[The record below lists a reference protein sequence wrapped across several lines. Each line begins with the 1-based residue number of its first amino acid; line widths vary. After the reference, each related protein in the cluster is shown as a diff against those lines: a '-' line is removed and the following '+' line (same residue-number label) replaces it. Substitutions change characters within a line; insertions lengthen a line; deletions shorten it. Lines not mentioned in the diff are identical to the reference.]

1 MGGSKTITYK
11 DLQVQ
16 KLMDDPE
23 KAYKVAMR
31 QAYKNVGSGMRSVIR
46 EYQQGIIDARSM
58 FHDTYLTNLGY
69 NPKEVIPY
77 SIVDPVLVK
86 SWLLSNVS
94 RNISEINS
102 YKWAIPSL
110 EEIALEYLQD
120 TYSGMSLADKSFL
133 IGNIIW
139 YVSGVTNVSTTMT
152 NATCYKDRMAT
163 AEKYAVSVGL
173 VVASVEDIR
182 YNISGTIYWKV
193 AMTNGSVVDVPVEYT
208 TIECPGV
215 GSDVVQAIV
224 TEYNGKEYPVQSNEY
239 DTDDM
244 GNKTPLWSNVVRVS
258 AYIGNDGGVKVTGTA
273 LRPVYSRFNSSRYLE
288 ATKEAVANI
297 VDQVEKEIA
306 NDLNEELDRL
316 VVVYTLNGLQK
327 LKLAEINKSL
337 VSNTTTASAYPI
349 IPLRENYAFVKET
362 NQMKAV
368 LNKLGMATDDF
379 ETSLDNSKIKN
390 AAIMFLLDLKD
401 DSDVGT
407 KVVYETLVNMVRT
420 TIPASGKTA
429 ASEVYQLNLGFSDV
443 NMKSSINFGL
453 KTVSGVIGSVGS
465 YVRYSKTV
473 EYTEEVEGG
482 GADQSWTTTETKTG
496 TVYGIRKQVTESYY
510 EEMEFGG
517 CSTSWKVGGYA
528 LGGVLNLG
536 QDDGEV
542 YIPITDLGLEGLR
555 YEELHYAVARSLNM
569 MALSIV
575 KVKTKWYQSGFF
587 KFVMI
592 VAIVAVTI
600 ATAGASIGATA
611 SGITALTGASVA
623 TATAIATT
631 ALVVTTTLA
640 VASMMGVDVGVLGS
654 VATVIGI
661 AQMGAGM
668 LAQTGSMSTG
678 QTVLTSAKA
687 LTSAANMAIEINTKG
702 ALKAMQ
708 DRLEA
713 INSKLEE
720 SSEELK
726 KLTENVQ
733 QGIWMGIEDRM
744 PDTLYMMSSTD
755 MMCNY
760 AILYDY
766 DGMIDGQI
774 SSIGI

>member
-1 MGGSKTITYK
+1 MGGSKTVTYK

-23 KAYKVAMR
+23 KAYKAAMR
-31 QAYKNVGSGMRSVIR
+31 QAYKNVGAGMRSVIR
-46 EYQQGIIDARSM
+46 EYQQGIIDTRSM
-58 FHDTYLTNLGY
+58 FNDSYLTNLGY

-77 SIVDPVLVK
+77 SIVDPILVR
-86 SWLLSNVS
+86 SWLLSNVDS
-94 RNISEINS
+94 SIGNVVS

-120 TYSGMSLADKSFL
+120 TYSGMVLVEKSFL
-133 IGNIIW
+133 IGSVRW

-152 NATCYKDRMAT
+152 NATCYKDRMVT
-163 AEKYAVSVGL
+163 AEEYAVSVGL

-182 YNISGTIYWKV
+182 YTIAGVNYWKV
-193 AMTNGSVVDVPVEYT
+193 TMTNGSVVNVPIEYT

-215 GSDVVQAIV
+215 GSDVVQAII
-224 TEYNGKEYPVQSNEY
+224 TEYNGKEYHVQSSEVT
-239 DTDDM
+239 TDD
-244 GNKTPLWSNVVRVS
+244 GGGTTPLWTNTVKIS
-258 AYIGNDGGVKVTGTA
+258 AYIDKDGSVKVTGTA
-273 LRPVYSRFNSSRYLE
+273 LRPVYSVFNASKYLE

-297 VDQVEKEIA
+297 IEQVEKDIA
-306 NDLNEELDRL
+306 IDLNEELDRL
-316 VVVYTLNGLQK
+316 VVVYTLNGIQK
-327 LKLAEINKSL
+327 LKLAEINKSS
-337 VSNTTTASAYPI
+337 VSTTSNASAYPV

-362 NQMKAV
+362 YQMKAV

-379 ETSLDNSKIKN
+379 ESSLGNDKIKN
-390 AAIMFLLDLKD
+390 AAIMFLLDLRD
-401 DSDVGT
+401 ESEVGT
-407 KVVYETLVNMVRT
+407 KVVYETLVNIVRT

-429 ASEVYQLNLGFSDV
+429 ASEVYQLNLGFSDI
-443 NMKSSINFGL
+443 NMKSSIKFDL

-465 YVRYSKTV
+465 YVRYSRTV

-482 GADQSWTTTETKTG
+482 GADQYWTTTETKTG
-496 TVYGIRKQVTESYY
+496 TIYGIRKQVSESYY
-510 EEMEFGG
+510 EEMEFGN
-517 CSTSWKVGGYA
+517 CSTDWKVGGYE
-528 LGGVLNLG
+528 LNGELSM
-536 QDDGEV
+536 DSKGEV
-542 YIPITDLGLEGLR
+542 YIPITDIGLEGLR
-555 YEELHYAVARSLNM
+555 YEELHYAVARSMSM

-592 VAIVAVTI
+592 VVLVVVTI

-611 SGITALTGASVA
+611 SGITALTGASLT

-631 ALVVTTTLA
+631 ALVVTTTIA

-654 VATVIGI
+654 VATVLGI
-661 AQMGAGM
+661 AQMGAGF
-668 LAQTGSMSTG
+668 LSQTGSMSAG
-678 QTVLTSAKA
+678 QTVMTSAKA
-687 LTSAANMAIEINTKG
+687 LTSAANMSIEINTKG
-702 ALKAMQ
+702 AIKAMQ

-726 KLTENVQ
+726 KLTESMQ
-733 QGIWMGIEDRM
+733 QGVWMGIEDRM
-744 PDTLYMMSSTD
+744 PDTLYMMSSTAL
-755 MMCNY
+755 MCNND
-760 AILYDY
+760 ILYDY
-766 DGMIDGQI
+766 DGLIDGQI

>member
-1 MGGSKTITYK
+1 MGGSKTVTYK

-23 KAYKVAMR
+23 KAYKAAMK
-31 QAYKNVGSGMRSVIR
+31 QAYKNVGSGMRSVMR
-46 EYQQGIIDARSM
+46 EYQQGIIDTRSM
-58 FHDTYLTNLGY
+58 FNDSYLTNLGY

-77 SIVDPVLVK
+77 TIVDPVLVK

-94 RNISEINS
+94 RDISEVNS

-120 TYSGMSLADKSFL
+120 TYSGMLLVEKSFL
-133 IGNIIW
+133 IGSIKW

-152 NATCYKDRMAT
+152 NATCYKDRLVT
-163 AEKYAVSVGL
+163 AEEYAVSVGL

-182 YNISGTIYWKV
+182 YTISDVNYWKV
-193 AMTNGSVVDVPVEYT
+193 RMTDESIVDVPVEYT

-297 VDQVEKEIA
+297 VDRVEKEIA
-306 NDLNEELDRL
+306 NDLIEELDRL
-316 VVVYTLNGLQK
+316 VVVYTLNGTQK

-337 VSNTTTASAYPI
+337 VSSTAKASAYPI

-362 NQMKAV
+362 NQMKAM

-379 ETSLDNSKIKN
+379 ETSLGNTKIKN
-390 AAIMFLLDLKD
+390 AAIMFLLDLR
-401 DSDVGT
+401 DSSAVGT

-429 ASEVYQLNLGFSDV
+429 ALETYQLNLGFSDV
-443 NMKSSINFGL
+443 NMKSSIKFDL
-453 KTVSGVIGSVGS
+453 RTVSGVIGSVGS
-465 YVRYSKTV
+465 YVRYSRTV

-482 GADQSWTTTETKTG
+482 GADQYWTTTETKTG
-496 TVYGIRKQVTESYY
+496 TIYGIRKQVSESYY
-510 EEMEFGG
+510 EEMEFGN

-528 LGGVLNLG
+528 LNGELSM
-536 QDDGEV
+536 DSKGEV
-542 YIPITDLGLEGLR
+542 YIPITDIGLEGLR
-555 YEELHYAVARSLNM
+555 YEELHYAVARSMSM

-592 VAIVAVTI
+592 VVLVAVTI

-631 ALVVTTTLA
+631 ALVVTTTIA
-640 VASMMGVDVGVLGS
+640 VASMMGIDVGVLGS

-766 DGMIDGQI
+766 DGMIDGKI

>member
-1 MGGSKTITYK
+1 MGGSKTVTYK

-23 KAYKVAMR
+23 KAYKATMR
-31 QAYKNVGSGMRSVIR
+31 QAYKNVGAGMRSVIR
-46 EYQQGIIDARSM
+46 EYQQGIIDTRSM
-58 FHDTYLTNLGY
+58 FNDSYLTNLGY

-77 SIVDPVLVK
+77 SIVDPILVR

-94 RNISEINS
+94 RNISEVNS
-102 YKWAIPSL
+102 YKWAIPTL

-133 IGNIIW
+133 IGSIKW

-152 NATCYKDRMAT
+152 NATCYKDRLVT
-163 AEKYAVSVGL
+163 AEEYAVSVGL

-182 YNISGTIYWKV
+182 YTIAGVNYWKV
-193 AMTNGSVVDVPVEYT
+193 KMTDESVVDVPVEYT

-215 GSDVVQAIV
+215 GSDVVQAII
-224 TEYNGKEYPVQSNEY
+224 TKYNGKEYPVQSNEY

-244 GNKTPLWSNVVRVS
+244 GSKIPLWSNVVRVS

-306 NDLNEELDRL
+306 NDLIEELDRL
-316 VVVYTLNGLQK
+316 IVVYTLNGLQK

-337 VSNTTTASAYPI
+337 VSSTATASAYPI
-349 IPLRENYAFVKET
+349 MPLRENYAFVKET
-362 NQMKAV
+362 NQMKAM
-368 LNKLGMATDDF
+368 LNKIGMATDDF
-379 ETSLDNSKIKN
+379 ESSLGNDKIKN
-390 AAIMFLLDLKD
+390 AAVMFLLDLR
-401 DSDVGT
+401 DSSPVGT
-407 KVVYETLVNMVRT
+407 KVVYETLVKMVRT

-429 ASEVYQLNLGFSDV
+429 ASEFYQLNLGFSDV
-443 NMKSSINFGL
+443 NMKSSIKFDL

-473 EYTEEVEGG
+473 EYTENVDSG
-482 GADQSWTTTETKTG
+482 DTQYTQTRTG
-496 TVYGIRKQVTESYY
+496 TVYGIRKQVSESYY
-510 EEMEFGG
+510 EEMEFGN
-517 CSTSWKVGGYA
+517 CSTAWKVGGYE
-528 LGGVLNLG
+528 LNGKLSM
-536 QDDGEV
+536 DSKGEV
-542 YIPITDLGLEGLR
+542 YIPITDIGLEGLR
-555 YEELHYAVARSLNM
+555 YEELHYAVARSISM

-592 VAIVAVTI
+592 VVLVAVTI

-631 ALVVTTTLA
+631 ALVVTTTIA
-640 VASMMGVDVGVLGS
+640 VASMIGIDVGVLGS
-654 VATVIGI
+654 VATVLGI

-668 LAQTGSMSTG
+668 LSQTGSMSTG

-702 ALKAMQ
+702 SIKAMQ

-744 PDTLYMMSSTD
+744 PDTLYMMSSAD

>member
-16 KLMDDPE
+16 KLMDEPD
-23 KAYKVAMR
+23 KAYKAAMK
-31 QAYKNVGSGMRSVIR
+31 QAYKHVGSGMRTVIR
-46 EYQQGIIDARSM
+46 EYQQGIIDTRSM
-58 FHDTYLTNLGY
+58 FNDSYLTNLGY

-77 SIVDPVLVK
+77 TIVDPILVR

-94 RNISEINS
+94 RNISEVNS

-133 IGNIIW
+133 IGSIMW

-152 NATCYKDRMAT
+152 NATCYKDRLVT
-163 AEKYAVSVGL
+163 AEEYAVSVGL
-173 VVASVEDIR
+173 VVATVEDIR
-182 YNISGTIYWKV
+182 YTIAGVNYWKV
-193 AMTNGSVVDVPVEYT
+193 KMTDESVVDVPVEYT

-244 GNKTPLWSNVVRVS
+244 GSKIPLWSNVVRVS
-258 AYIGNDGGVKVTGTA
+258 AYVGNDGGVKVTGTA

-297 VDQVEKEIA
+297 VAQVEKEIA

-316 VVVYTLNGLQK
+316 VVVYTLNGIQK
-327 LKLAEINKSL
+327 LKLAEITKSL

-429 ASEVYQLNLGFSDV
+429 ASEFYQLNLGFSDV
-443 NMKSSINFGL
+443 NMKSTIRFDL

-482 GADQSWTTTETKTG
+482 GADQYWTTTETRIG
-496 TVYGIRKQVTESYY
+496 TIYGIRKQVTESYY

-517 CSTSWKVGGYA
+517 CSTSWRVGGYA
-528 LGGVLNLG
+528 LGGVLKLG

-542 YIPITDLGLEGLR
+542 FIPITDLGLEGLR
-555 YEELHYAVARSLNM
+555 YEELHYAVARSMSM

-592 VAIVAVTI
+592 VAIGVAAFFTGGAALTAYGPLAAALVY
-600 ATAGASIGATA
+600 AGAAVSIL
-611 SGITALTGASVA
+611 GILGVNTGVLGQIIQVAAVIYGGYVGVTSA
-623 TATAIATT
+623 TATTGQQ
-631 ALVVTTTLA
+631 TLA
-640 VASMMGVDVGVLGS
+640 VASTLTNLASMASQINLQGTIE
-654 VATVIGI
+654 AI
-661 AQMGAGM
+661 ADKQK
-668 LAQTGSMSTG
+668 
-678 QTVLTSAKA
+678 AKQA
-687 LTSAANMAIEINTKG
+687 E
-702 ALKAMQ
+702 
-708 DRLEA
+708 LEA
-713 INSKLEE
+713 
-720 SSEELK
+720 SEEQLQEIADN
-726 KLTENVQ
+726 TQ
-733 QGIWMGIEDRM
+733 QGLWMGIEDRS
-744 PDTLYMMSSTD
+744 PELLYAMSSTA

-760 AILYDY
+760 DILYDY
-766 DGMIDGQI
+766 DGLIEGQI
-774 SSIGI
+774 ASVGI

>member
-16 KLMDDPE
+16 KLMDEPD
-23 KAYKVAMR
+23 KAYKAAMR

-46 EYQQGIIDARSM
+46 EYQQGIIDTRSM
-58 FHDTYLTNLGY
+58 FNDSYLTNLGY

-77 SIVDPVLVK
+77 TIVDPILVR

-94 RNISEINS
+94 SNISEVNS

-133 IGNIIW
+133 IGSIKW

-152 NATCYKDRMAT
+152 NATCYKDRLVT
-163 AEKYAVSVGL
+163 AEEYAVSVGL

-182 YNISGTIYWKV
+182 YTISGVNYWKV
-193 AMTNGSVVDVPVEYT
+193 KMTDESVVDVPVEYT

-306 NDLNEELDRL
+306 NDLIEELDRL
-316 VVVYTLNGLQK
+316 VVVYTLNGIQK

-337 VSNTTTASAYPI
+337 VSSTAKASAYPI

-362 NQMKAV
+362 YQMKAV

-379 ETSLDNSKIKN
+379 ESSLGNDKIKN
-390 AAIMFLLDLKD
+390 AAIMFLLDLRD
-401 DSDVGT
+401 ESEVGT
-407 KVVYETLVNMVRT
+407 KVVYETLVNIVRT

-443 NMKSSINFGL
+443 NMKSSIKFDL
-453 KTVSGVIGSVGS
+453 KTVNGVIGSVGS
-465 YVRYSKTV
+465 YVRYSRAV

-482 GADQSWTTTETKTG
+482 GADQYWTTTETKTG
-496 TVYGIRKQVTESYY
+496 TIYGIRKQVSESYY
-510 EEMEFGG
+510 EEMEFGN
-517 CSTSWKVGGYA
+517 CSTAWKVGGYE
-528 LGGVLNLG
+528 LNGKLSM
-536 QDDGEV
+536 DSKGEV
-542 YIPITDLGLEGLR
+542 YIPITDIGLEGLR
-555 YEELHYAVARSLNM
+555 YEELHYAVARSISM

-592 VAIVAVTI
+592 VVLVAVTI

-631 ALVVTTTLA
+631 ALVVTTTIA
-640 VASMMGVDVGVLGS
+640 VASMIGIDVGVLGS

-668 LAQTGSMSTG
+668 LSQTGSMSTG

-702 ALKAMQ
+702 SIKAMQ

-713 INSKLEE
+713 LNSKLEE

>member
-1 MGGSKTITYK
+1 MGGSKTVTYK

-23 KAYKVAMR
+23 KAYKATMR
-31 QAYKNVGSGMRSVIR
+31 QAYKNVGAGMRSVIR
-46 EYQQGIIDARSM
+46 EYQQGIIDTRSM
-58 FHDTYLTNLGY
+58 FNDSYLTNLGY

-77 SIVDPVLVK
+77 SIVDPILVR

-94 RNISEINS
+94 RNISEVNS
-102 YKWAIPSL
+102 YKWAIPTL

-133 IGNIIW
+133 IGSIKW

-152 NATCYKDRMAT
+152 NATCYKDRLVT
-163 AEKYAVSVGL
+163 AEEYAVSVGL

-182 YNISGTIYWKV
+182 YTISGVNYWKV
-193 AMTNGSVVDVPVEYT
+193 KMTDESIVDVPVEYI

-215 GSDVVQAIV
+215 GSDVVQAII
-224 TEYNGKEYPVQSNEY
+224 TKYNGKEYPVQSNEY

-244 GNKTPLWSNVVRVS
+244 GSKTPLWSNVVRVS

-306 NDLNEELDRL
+306 NDLIEELDRL
-316 VVVYTLNGLQK
+316 IVVYTLNGLQK

-337 VSNTTTASAYPI
+337 VSSTATASAYPI
-349 IPLRENYAFVKET
+349 MPLRENYAFVKET
-362 NQMKAV
+362 NQMKAM
-368 LNKLGMATDDF
+368 LNKIGMATDDF
-379 ETSLDNSKIKN
+379 ESSLGNDKIKN
-390 AAIMFLLDLKD
+390 AAVMFLLDLR
-401 DSDVGT
+401 DSSPVGT
-407 KVVYETLVNMVRT
+407 KVVYETLVKMVRT

-429 ASEVYQLNLGFSDV
+429 ASEFYQLNLGFSDV
-443 NMKSSINFGL
+443 NMKSSIKFDL

-473 EYTEEVEGG
+473 EYTENVDSG
-482 GADQSWTTTETKTG
+482 DTQYTQTRTG
-496 TVYGIRKQVTESYY
+496 TVYGIRKQVSESYY
-510 EEMEFGG
+510 EEMEFGN
-517 CSTSWKVGGYA
+517 CSTAWKVGGYE
-528 LGGVLNLG
+528 LNGKLSM
-536 QDDGEV
+536 DSKGEV
-542 YIPITDLGLEGLR
+542 YIPITDIGLEGLR
-555 YEELHYAVARSLNM
+555 YEELHYAVARSISM

-592 VAIVAVTI
+592 VVLVAVTI

-631 ALVVTTTLA
+631 ALVVTTTIA
-640 VASMMGVDVGVLGS
+640 VASMIGIDVGVLGS
-654 VATVIGI
+654 VATVLGI

-668 LAQTGSMSTG
+668 LSQTGSMSTG

-702 ALKAMQ
+702 SIKAMQ

-744 PDTLYMMSSTD
+744 PDTLYMMSSAD

>member
-1 MGGSKTITYK
+1 MGGSKTVTYK

-31 QAYKNVGSGMRSVIR
+31 QAYKNVGAGMRSVIR
-46 EYQQGIIDARSM
+46 EYQQGIIDTRSM
-58 FHDTYLTNLGY
+58 FNDSYLTNLGY
-69 NPKEVIPY
+69 NPKETIPY
-77 SIVDPVLVK
+77 SIVDPILVR
-86 SWLLSNVS
+86 SWLLSNVDS
-94 RNISEINS
+94 SIGNVVS
-102 YKWAIPSL
+102 YKWAIPTL

-133 IGNIIW
+133 LGSIRW

-152 NATCYKDRMAT
+152 NATCYKDRLVT
-163 AEKYAVSVGL
+163 AEEYAVSVGL

-182 YNISGTIYWKV
+182 YTIAGVNYWKV
-193 AMTNGSVVDVPVEYT
+193 KMTDESIVDVPVEYI

-258 AYIGNDGGVKVTGTA
+258 AYIGNDGGVKVTGIA

-297 VDQVEKEIA
+297 VEQVEKEIA

-316 VVVYTLNGLQK
+316 VVVYTLNGIQK

-337 VSNTTTASAYPI
+337 VSSTANASAYPI

-362 NQMKAV
+362 NQMKAM

-379 ETSLDNSKIKN
+379 ETSLGNTKIKN
-390 AAIMFLLDLKD
+390 AAIMFLLDLR
-401 DSDVGT
+401 DSSTAGT

-429 ASEVYQLNLGFSDV
+429 ALETYQLNLGFSDV
-443 NMKSSINFGL
+443 NMKSSIKFDL
-453 KTVSGVIGSVGS
+453 RTVSGVIGSAGS

-473 EYTEEVEGG
+473 EYTENVDSG
-482 GADQSWTTTETKTG
+482 DTQYTQTRTG
-496 TVYGIRKQVTESYY
+496 TVYGIRKQVSESYY
-510 EEMEFGG
+510 EEMEFGN
-517 CSTSWKVGGYA
+517 CSTAWKVGGYE
-528 LGGVLNLG
+528 LNGKLSM
-536 QDDGEV
+536 DSKGEV
-542 YIPITDLGLEGLR
+542 YIPITDIGLEGLR
-555 YEELHYAVARSLNM
+555 YEELHYAVARSMSM

-592 VAIVAVTI
+592 VVLVAVTI

-623 TATAIATT
+623 TATAVATT
-631 ALVVTTTLA
+631 ALVVTTTIA
-640 VASMMGVDVGVLGS
+640 VASMMGIDVGVLGS

-766 DGMIDGQI
+766 DGMIDGKI

>member
-1 MGGSKTITYK
+1 MGGSKTVTYK

-16 KLMDDPE
+16 KLMDDPD
-23 KAYKVAMR
+23 KAYKAAMK
-31 QAYKNVGSGMRSVIR
+31 QAYKNVGAGMRSVIR
-46 EYQQGIIDARSM
+46 EYQQGIIDTRSM
-58 FHDTYLTNLGY
+58 FNDSYLTNLGY

-77 SIVDPVLVK
+77 TIVDPILVR

-94 RNISEINS
+94 RNISEVNS

-120 TYSGMSLADKSFL
+120 TYSGMTLADKSFL
-133 IGNIIW
+133 IGSIRW

-152 NATCYKDRMAT
+152 NATCYKDRLVT
-163 AEKYAVSVGL
+163 AEEYAVSVGL
-173 VVASVEDIR
+173 IVASVEDIR
-182 YNISGTIYWKV
+182 YTIAGVNYWKV
-193 AMTNGSVVDVPVEYT
+193 KMTNGSVVNVPVEYT

-258 AYIGNDGGVKVTGTA
+258 AYVGSDGGVKVTGTA

-306 NDLNEELDRL
+306 TDLIEELDRL
-316 VVVYTLNGLQK
+316 VVVYTLNGIQK
-327 LKLAEINKSL
+327 LKLAEITKSL
-337 VSNTTTASAYPI
+337 VSSTTTASAYPI
-349 IPLRENYAFVKET
+349 IPLRNNYAFVKET
-362 NQMKAV
+362 NQMKAM

-379 ETSLDNSKIKN
+379 ETSLGNNKIKN
-390 AAIMFLLDLKD
+390 AAIMFLLDLR
-401 DSDVGT
+401 DSSAVGT

-429 ASEVYQLNLGFSDV
+429 ASEFYQLNLGFSDV
-443 NMKSSINFGL
+443 NMKSSIKFDL
-453 KTVSGVIGSVGS
+453 RTVSGVIGSVGS
-465 YVRYSKTV
+465 YVRYSRTV
-473 EYTEEVEGG
+473 KYTENVDSG
-482 GADQSWTTTETKTG
+482 DTQYTQTRTG
-496 TVYGIRKQVTESYY
+496 TVYGIRKQVSESYY
-510 EEMEFGG
+510 EEMEFGN
-517 CSTSWKVGGYA
+517 CSTAWKVGGYE
-528 LGGVLNLG
+528 LNGKLSM
-536 QDDGEV
+536 DSEGEV
-542 YIPITDLGLEGLR
+542 YIPITDIGLEGLR
-555 YEELHYAVARSLNM
+555 YEELHYAVARSISM

-592 VAIVAVTI
+592 VVLVAVTI

-631 ALVVTTTLA
+631 ALVVTTTIA
-640 VASMMGVDVGVLGS
+640 VASMIGIDVGVLGS
-654 VATVIGI
+654 VATVLGI

-668 LAQTGSMSTG
+668 LSQTGSMSTG

-702 ALKAMQ
+702 SIKAMQ

>member
-1 MGGSKTITYK
+1 MGGSKTVTYK

-16 KLMDDPE
+16 KLMDDPD
-23 KAYKVAMR
+23 KAYKAAMK
-31 QAYKNVGSGMRSVIR
+31 QAYKNVGAGMRSVIR
-46 EYQQGIIDARSM
+46 EYQQGIIDTRSM
-58 FHDTYLTNLGY
+58 FNDSYLTNLGY

-77 SIVDPVLVK
+77 TIVDPILVR

-94 RNISEINS
+94 SNISEVNS

-133 IGNIIW
+133 IGSIKW

-152 NATCYKDRMAT
+152 NATCYKDRLVT
-163 AEKYAVSVGL
+163 AEEYAVSVGL

-182 YNISGTIYWKV
+182 YTIAGVNYWKV
-193 AMTNGSVVDVPVEYT
+193 KMTNGSVVNVPVEYT

-244 GNKTPLWSNVVRVS
+244 GSKTPLWSNTVRVS
-258 AYIGNDGGVKVTGTA
+258 AYVGSDGGVKVTGTA

-306 NDLNEELDRL
+306 NDLIEELDRL
-316 VVVYTLNGLQK
+316 IVVYTLNGIQK
-327 LKLAEINKSL
+327 LKLAEITKSL
-337 VSNTTTASAYPI
+337 VSSTANASAYPI
-349 IPLRENYAFVKET
+349 IPLRNNYAFVKET
-362 NQMKAV
+362 NQMKAM

-379 ETSLDNSKIKN
+379 ETSLGNNKIKN
-390 AAIMFLLDLKD
+390 AAIMFLLDLR
-401 DSDVGT
+401 DSSAVGT

-429 ASEVYQLNLGFSDV
+429 ASEFYQLNLGFSDV
-443 NMKSSINFGL
+443 NMKSSIKFDL
-453 KTVSGVIGSVGS
+453 RTVSGVIGSVGS
-465 YVRYSKTV
+465 YVRYSRTV
-473 EYTEEVEGG
+473 KYTENVDSGG
-482 GADQSWTTTETKTG
+482 TQYTQTRTG
-496 TVYGIRKQVTESYY
+496 TVYGIRKQVSESYY
-510 EEMEFGG
+510 EEMEFGN
-517 CSTSWKVGGYA
+517 CSTAWKVGGYE
-528 LGGVLNLG
+528 LNGKLSM
-536 QDDGEV
+536 DSEGEV
-542 YIPITDLGLEGLR
+542 YIPITDIGLEGLR
-555 YEELHYAVARSLNM
+555 YEELHYAVARSISM

-592 VAIVAVTI
+592 VVLVAVTI

-611 SGITALTGASVA
+611 SGIAALTGASVA

-631 ALVVTTTLA
+631 ALVVTTTIA
-640 VASMMGVDVGVLGS
+640 VASMIGIDVGVLGS
-654 VATVIGI
+654 VATVLGI

-668 LAQTGSMSTG
+668 LSQTGSMSTG

-702 ALKAMQ
+702 SIKAMQ

>member
-1 MGGSKTITYK
+1 MGGSKTVTYK

-23 KAYKVAMR
+23 KAYKAAMK

-46 EYQQGIIDARSM
+46 EYQQGIIDTRSM
-58 FHDTYLTNLGY
+58 FNDSYLTNLGY
-69 NPKEVIPY
+69 NPKETIPY
-77 SIVDPVLVK
+77 SIVDPILVR

-94 RNISEINS
+94 RNISEVNS

-133 IGNIIW
+133 IGSIRW

-152 NATCYKDRMAT
+152 NATCYKDRLVT
-163 AEKYAVSVGL
+163 AEEYAVSVGL
-173 VVASVEDIR
+173 VAASVEDIR
-182 YNISGTIYWKV
+182 YTIAGVNYWKV
-193 AMTNGSVVDVPVEYT
+193 KMTDESVVDVPVEYT

-297 VDQVEKEIA
+297 VDLVEKEIA
-306 NDLNEELDRL
+306 NDLIEELDRL
-316 VVVYTLNGLQK
+316 IVVYTLNGIQK

-337 VSNTTTASAYPI
+337 VSSTAKASAYPI

-362 NQMKAV
+362 NQMKAM
-368 LNKLGMATDDF
+368 LNKIGMATDDF
-379 ETSLDNSKIKN
+379 ESSLGNDKIKN
-390 AAIMFLLDLKD
+390 AAVMFLLDLR
-401 DSDVGT
+401 DSSAVGT
-407 KVVYETLVNMVRT
+407 KVVYETLVNMVKT
-420 TIPASGKTA
+420 TIPAAGKTGS
-429 ASEVYQLNLGFSDV
+429 SEEYQLDLRFSDV
-443 NMKSSINFGL
+443 NMKSSVKFDL
-453 KTVSGVIGSVGS
+453 RTVSGVIGSVGS
-465 YVRYSKTV
+465 YVRYSRTV
-473 EYTEEVEGG
+473 KYTENVDSG
-482 GADQSWTTTETKTG
+482 DTQYTQTRTG
-496 TVYGIRKQVTESYY
+496 TVYGIRKQVSESYY
-510 EEMEFGG
+510 EEMEFGN
-517 CSTSWKVGGYA
+517 CSTAWKVGGYE
-528 LGGVLNLG
+528 LNGKLSM
-536 QDDGEV
+536 DSKGEV
-542 YIPITDLGLEGLR
+542 YIPITDIGLEGLR
-555 YEELHYAVARSLNM
+555 YEELHYAVARSMSM

-592 VAIVAVTI
+592 VVLVAVTI

-631 ALVVTTTLA
+631 ALVVTTTIA
-640 VASMMGVDVGVLGS
+640 VASMMGIDVGVLGS

-702 ALKAMQ
+702 SIKAMQ

-766 DGMIDGQI
+766 DGMIDGKI

>member
-1 MGGSKTITYK
+1 MGGSKTVTYK

-23 KAYKVAMR
+23 KAYKATMR
-31 QAYKNVGSGMRSVIR
+31 QAYKNVGAGMRSVIR
-46 EYQQGIIDARSM
+46 EYQQGIIDTRSM
-58 FHDTYLTNLGY
+58 FNDSYLTNLGY

-77 SIVDPVLVK
+77 SIVDPILVR

-94 RNISEINS
+94 RNISEVNS
-102 YKWAIPSL
+102 YKWAIPTL

-133 IGNIIW
+133 IGSIKW

-152 NATCYKDRMAT
+152 NATCYKDRLVT
-163 AEKYAVSVGL
+163 AEEYAVSVGL

-182 YNISGTIYWKV
+182 YTISGVNYWKV
-193 AMTNGSVVDVPVEYT
+193 KMTDESIVDVPVEYI

-215 GSDVVQAIV
+215 GSDVVQAII
-224 TEYNGKEYPVQSNEY
+224 TKYNCKEYPVQSNEY

-244 GNKTPLWSNVVRVS
+244 GSKTPLWSNVVRVS

-306 NDLNEELDRL
+306 NDLIEELDRL
-316 VVVYTLNGLQK
+316 IVVYTLNGLQK

-337 VSNTTTASAYPI
+337 VSSTATASAYPI
-349 IPLRENYAFVKET
+349 MPLRENYAFVKET
-362 NQMKAV
+362 NQMKAM
-368 LNKLGMATDDF
+368 LNKIGMATDDF
-379 ETSLDNSKIKN
+379 ESSLGNDKIKN
-390 AAIMFLLDLKD
+390 AAVMFLLDLR
-401 DSDVGT
+401 DSSPVGT
-407 KVVYETLVNMVRT
+407 KVVYETLVKMVRT

-429 ASEVYQLNLGFSDV
+429 ASEFYQLNLGFSDV
-443 NMKSSINFGL
+443 NMKSSIKFDL

-473 EYTEEVEGG
+473 EYTENVDSG
-482 GADQSWTTTETKTG
+482 DTQYTQTRTG
-496 TVYGIRKQVTESYY
+496 TVYGIRKQVSESYY
-510 EEMEFGG
+510 EEMEFGN
-517 CSTSWKVGGYA
+517 CSTAWKVGGYE
-528 LGGVLNLG
+528 LNGKLSM
-536 QDDGEV
+536 DSKGEV
-542 YIPITDLGLEGLR
+542 YIPITDIGLEGLR
-555 YEELHYAVARSLNM
+555 YEELHYAVARSISM

-592 VAIVAVTI
+592 VVLVAVTI

-631 ALVVTTTLA
+631 ALVVTTTIA
-640 VASMMGVDVGVLGS
+640 VASMIGIDVGVLGS
-654 VATVIGI
+654 VATVLGI

-668 LAQTGSMSTG
+668 LSQTGSMSTG

-702 ALKAMQ
+702 SIKAMQ

-744 PDTLYMMSSTD
+744 PDTLYMMSSAD

>member
-16 KLMDDPE
+16 KLMDEPD
-23 KAYKVAMR
+23 KAYKAAMR
-31 QAYKNVGSGMRSVIR
+31 QAYKNVGAGVRSVIR
-46 EYQQGIIDARSM
+46 EYQQGIIDTRSM
-58 FHDTYLTNLGY
+58 FNDSYLTNLGY

-77 SIVDPVLVK
+77 TIVDPILVR

-94 RNISEINS
+94 RDISEVNS
-102 YKWAIPSL
+102 YKWAIPTL

-133 IGNIIW
+133 IGSIRW

-152 NATCYKDRMAT
+152 NATCYKDRLAT
-163 AEKYAVSVGL
+163 AEEYAVSVGL

-182 YNISGTIYWKV
+182 YTISGVNYWKV
-193 AMTNGSVVDVPVEYT
+193 KMTDESVVDVPVEYT

-215 GSDVVQAIV
+215 GSDVVQAIISK
-224 TEYNGKEYPVQSNEY
+224 YNGKEYPVHDS
-239 DTDDM
+239 
-244 GNKTPLWSNVVRVS
+244 GNNPPLWSNVVRVS
-258 AYIGNDGGVKVTGTA
+258 VYIESDGGVKVTGTA
-273 LRPVYSRFNSSRYLE
+273 LRPVYSRFNASRYLE

-316 VVVYTLNGLQK
+316 VVVYTLNGIQK

-337 VSNTTTASAYPI
+337 VSSTTTASAYPI

-429 ASEVYQLNLGFSDV
+429 ASEFYQLNLGFSDV
-443 NMKSSINFGL
+443 NMKSTIRFDL

-482 GADQSWTTTETKTG
+482 GADQYWTTTETRIG
-496 TVYGIRKQVTESYY
+496 TIYGIRKQVTESYY

-517 CSTSWKVGGYA
+517 CSTSWRVGGYA
-528 LGGVLNLG
+528 LGGVLKLG

-542 YIPITDLGLEGLR
+542 FIPITDLGLEGLR
-555 YEELHYAVARSLNM
+555 YEELHYAVARSMSM

-592 VAIVAVTI
+592 VVLVAVTI

-631 ALVVTTTLA
+631 ALVVTTTIA
-640 VASMMGVDVGVLGS
+640 VASMIGIDVGVLGS
-654 VATVIGI
+654 VATVLGI

-668 LAQTGSMSTG
+668 LSQTGSMSTG
-678 QTVLTSAKA
+678 QSVLTSAKA

-702 ALKAMQ
+702 SIKAMQ